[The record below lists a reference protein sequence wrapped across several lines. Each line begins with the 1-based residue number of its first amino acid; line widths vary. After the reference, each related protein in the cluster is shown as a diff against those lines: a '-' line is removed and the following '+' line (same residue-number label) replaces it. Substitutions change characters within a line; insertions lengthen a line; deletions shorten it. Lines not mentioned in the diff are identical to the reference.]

1 MTTVIWMKVSRE
13 VGYRTLTFFGT
24 SEEPSIWYISYVA
37 GTPSKSCWEFTVLL
51 NSCWS
56 VEGKIRSPHS
66 LYLKDTAVQIPNIRH
81 PSPSSPDSKCTRV
94 AKTWKLQERRT
105 TSKLALKNVKWRV
118 LKSELINVYIRSV
131 QLVISKPVHVSTSI
145 AATPVEN
152 MASLGA
158 LKPRNFSIPFCI
170 GSET

>member
-94 AKTWKLQERRT
+94 ARSGMLRDLWHRTRQKVSLEKVKQQVRNCEYIDYFSCLQHLQSIITLTHLCNTPTPWLTLVKTKTEYFA
-105 TSKLALKNVKWRV
+105 AL
-118 LKSELINVYIRSV
+118 LS
-131 QLVISKPVHVSTSI
+131 
-145 AATPVEN
+145 
-152 MASLGA
+152 G
-158 LKPRNFSIPFCI
+158 
-170 GSET
+170 